1 MLHTFITFWDHSK
14 KIYMLVLNIAIKK
27 IICETINKLNL
38 IKLENFYIVKETIYK
53 MKRQPSEW
61 EEVFANK
68 ASDKGFIPEIH
79 NQFMELNLKK
89 KKKNNII
96 KKMGRRPK

>member
-1 MLHTFITFWDHSK
+1 
-14 KIYMLVLNIAIKK
+14 MLVLNIAIKK

-68 ASDKGFIPEIH
+68 ASDKGFIPKIH

-89 KKKNNII
+89 KKKKTI
-96 KKMGRRPK
+96 